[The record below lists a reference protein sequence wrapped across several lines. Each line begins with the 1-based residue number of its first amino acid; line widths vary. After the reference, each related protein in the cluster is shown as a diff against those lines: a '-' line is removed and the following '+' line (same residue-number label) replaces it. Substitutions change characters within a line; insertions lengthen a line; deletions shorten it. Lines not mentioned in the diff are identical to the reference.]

1 MTPFIQFAYSSSKND
16 VINNLD
22 IGKFVLGIYPWS
34 KNIYLT
40 ARNESLSISIN
51 NREAFVLCDTSREV
65 IKQAKRASV

>member
-22 IGKFVLGIYPWS
+22 IGKFVLDIYPWS

-40 ARNESLSISIN
+40 ARNEALSISIN
-51 NREAFVLCDTSREV
+51 NREAVVSCDTRREV
-65 IKQAKRASV
+65 TKQAKRASV